1 MIKRLFTAVV
11 AIVAP
16 VALMAQSADSLTFV
30 KAPWKVQKIDKGITL
45 KEYHFTGDDKIFDSD
60 QYVSIVEID
69 QKKAKGRFAL
79 ADNPGKITRTSRFAA
94 DSSAVAALN
103 GTFYNMRPPYNS
115 VCYFKKNGTVVYDKV
130 GSMAQ
135 RENGAVVIDG
145 KGVLSVEG
153 AGDRNP
159 KWVLTHTAP
168 SIMCSGPMLMADGKD
183 SFLQENSF
191 NRTRHPRSA
200 VATSKNK
207 AYLITVDGRAKGNS
221 AGVSLWEFTKIMHY
235 IGVND
240 AINVDGGGST
250 TLYVEGQNENGI
262 VNHPSDNGKFD
273 RKGERSVVNSILFIK
288 K

>member
-1 MIKRLFTAVV
+1 MIKRLFTAAV
-11 AIVAP
+11 AIIAP
-16 VALMAQSADSLTFV
+16 VALMAQDADSLTFV

-45 KEYHFTGDDKIFDSD
+45 KEYHFTGDSKIFDSD
-60 QYVSIVEID
+60 QYVAIVEID

-79 ADNPGKITRTSRFAA
+79 ADNPGKITRTSRFAT
-94 DSSAVAALN
+94 DSSAVVALN

-135 RENGAVVIDG
+135 RENGAVVIDA
-145 KGVLSVEG
+145 KGVISVEA
-153 AGDRNP
+153 AGDRNAD
-159 KWVLTHTAP
+159 WVVSHTAP
-168 SIMCSGPMLMADGKD
+168 SLMCSGPVLMSDGKD
-183 SFLQENSF
+183 AFLVKNSF

-200 VATSKNK
+200 VATIKNK
-207 AYLITVDGRAKGNS
+207 TYLITVDGRAKGNS

-235 IGVND
+235 IGVDD

-250 TLYVEGQNENGI
+250 TLYVKGQPENGI

-273 RKGERSVVNSILFIK
+273 RKGERSVVNAILFIK
-288 K
+288 N